1 MGIVFALD
9 GWFYW
14 AAMSALFAALSVI
27 FSKAGLE
34 GIDSALAMRVRTIT
48 IVFVLGAF
56 VWLSGKWVHPLFLS
70 GRNNVR

>member
-1 MGIVFALD
+1 MFALD

-34 GIDSALAMRVRTIT
+34 GLDSALAMRERTIT
-48 IVFVLGAF
+48 IVFVLGAL

-70 GRNNVR
+70 GRNNVP

>member
-1 MGIVFALD
+1 MFALD

-27 FSKAGLE
+27 FAKAGLE

-70 GRNNVR
+70 GRNNVP

>member
-9 GWFYW
+9 GRFYW

-56 VWLSGKWVHPLFLS
+56 VWLSGKWVHPLFLP
-70 GRNNVR
+70 GRNNVP

>member
-1 MGIVFALD
+1 MFALD

-34 GIDSALAMRVRTIT
+34 GLDSALAMRVRTIT

-70 GRNNVR
+70 GRNNVP

>member
-14 AAMSALFAALSVI
+14 AAMSALIAALSVI

-34 GIDSALAMRVRTIT
+34 GLDSALAMRERTIT

-70 GRNNVR
+70 GRNNVP